1 MRNCDSLIQV
11 MSCIGK
17 RLMHPLREDTLEA
30 SSLTPLTCAWYS
42 YKKSRTS
49 YKALSPV
56 FIGNYVA
63 AAAGPL
69 DIGVVEAEGVAAAEL
84 PAPLP
89 PPPVLR
95 PRPLLGGPRPPPLG
109 P

>member
-1 MRNCDSLIQV
+1 
-11 MSCIGK
+11 MSSSGK
-17 RLMHPLREDTLEA
+17 RLVHPLREDTLEA
-30 SSLTPLTCAWYS
+30 SSLKPLTCAWYS
-42 YKKSRTS
+42 YKESRTS
-49 YKALSPV
+49 YKASSPV
-56 FIGNYVA
+56 STGNYVA

-69 DIGVVEAEGVAAAEL
+69 DIGVAEAEGVAAAEL

-95 PRPLLGGPRPPPLG
+95 PRPLLGGPLPPPLG